1 MHNLQSTLLFCIALK
16 AEKIFSAA
24 RVFLEAVGAKWGRRQ
39 WEQLLKSKLK
49 RLGGKNKLV
58 KENAVA
64 SNEWINFR
72 GRMIMVISEIGHAS
86 LSPSIII
93 VIF

>member
-1 MHNLQSTLLFCIALK
+1 MGKATMGTT
-16 AEKIFSAA
+16 AEKQTKAA
-24 RVFLEAVGAKWGRRQ
+24 R
-39 WEQLLKSKLK
+39 WE
-49 RLGGKNKLV
+49 NKLV
-58 KENAVA
+58 KENAA
-64 SNEWINFR
+64 TSNEWINFR